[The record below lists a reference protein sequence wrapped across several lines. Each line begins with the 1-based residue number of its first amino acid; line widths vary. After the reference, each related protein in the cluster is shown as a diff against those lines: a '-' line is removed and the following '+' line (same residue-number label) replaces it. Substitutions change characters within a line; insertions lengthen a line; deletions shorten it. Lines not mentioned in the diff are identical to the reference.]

1 MSDDKLFGQE
11 PDQKRGVILIGMPG
25 SGKSTVGVLLA
36 KALSR
41 PFIDTDLIIQAVQ
54 GMRLQDLI
62 NSKGLDAFLAIEET
76 CIAGIQVGEA
86 VVSTGGSVPL
96 RERAMHFLK
105 NEGIAVHLELPLD
118 ELRRRITNMDS
129 RGIALAPGQS
139 FDELYDERMP
149 LYKKYADLTV
159 NCDGLDHEGAVAAV
173 QAALLAYSSR

>member
-1 MSDDKLFGQE
+1 MSHDKLSGQE
-11 PDQKRGVILIGMPG
+11 PDQERGIILIGMPG

-41 PFIDTDLIIQAVQ
+41 PFIDTDLIVQAVQ
-54 GMRLQDLI
+54 GKRLQDLI
-62 NSKGLDAFLAIEET
+62 DSKGLDAFLAMEET
-76 CIAGIQVGEA
+76 CIAGIRVGEA

-105 NEGIAVHLELPLD
+105 KEGIVVHLELPLD